1 MVGFGASTVGKNATA
16 RVTIESNA
24 VTSVKII
31 DGGSAFGVG
40 NTLALSGVAGTTG
53 NTGAV
58 LTVNEIYSN
67 IGDTLK
73 ITGITPDANS
83 DYNTVYKI
91 SHVGVGS
98 DKEVNVSSAG
108 TVSRYKIAGIGA
120 TDAGTGNVVLT
131 GKTLNVFDVFY
142 DRVVGLAT
150 VTTVEPHGL
159 EVDESVNINGAN
171 NNILNGDAV
180 ITKVGS
186 TTSFVANVGIATITP
201 TTGLTG
207 LAAGNLQVYPLGYAA
222 RGGNIV
228 RATEATSGR
237 LISEYAGIS
246 TITASSTS
254 NTATT
259 ISIANATNFDLNVG
273 DFLLVGDEIVRVKT
287 TVSANAVA
295 VFRGLLGTTNTAHDS
310 GVVIKRVKPR
320 PIELRRNS
328 IIRSAAHT
336 FEYLGYGP
344 GNYST
349 SFPTKQDR
357 NLEPQ
362 EELLAQ
368 SIKAAGGSVVFTSMN
383 QDGDFFIGN
392 KKVNSSTGKDEL
404 FDAPIPTVT
413 GEDLGVGGGVNVGF
427 DVIDPLEATVKR
439 SLIVEGGAD
448 SNIISKFDGPIVLNN
463 KLTSTS
469 AKGIEAASLFLQGDR
484 DVSRKYTVG
493 ISTPSLSGNVGDIVY
508 DGNAASGG
516 LVGWIYTS
524 ANQWERF
531 GRIGLDNA
539 EPDTNIGI
547 SSAGN
552 YVGLATQIDIVGVGI
567 TVTNAYNATA
577 GIATFTFD
585 NNPRVAISTGAASG
599 ENNLLGI
606 GTQINFVG
614 YGVTIGGEFESVTG
628 IATILITANQGAGS
642 GTTSPQGSTYSVQYN
657 NSGFF
662 GGGSGFTYDGTNVE
676 ISGSTATSLT
686 KVTQSGSGAALEVAT
701 GSVGL
706 GTTGSSLAALEV
718 VTSTKEALR
727 LKSTAGSGNV
737 LRVDSGTTTGDANPV
752 IVDVSGNL
760 GVKTTS
766 ASLGSLDV
774 LGNVAITGD
783 NRLYESTRSYYSAIK
798 APTLA
803 ASYTLTL
810 PTRAGVSSDV
820 LLTTGSGVLDWISA
834 SSIVGL
840 ALTTTDDLN
849 EGANNLYFTNER
861 AQDAVDSAISSG
873 IQTGITV
880 TYSDSGNSLNFNVDS
895 ASPYP
900 FTTKG
905 FPGSFA

>member
-1 MVGFGASTVGKNATA
+1 
-16 RVTIESNA
+16 
-24 VTSVKII
+24 
-31 DGGSAFGVG
+31 
-40 NTLALSGVAGTTG
+40 
-53 NTGAV
+53 
-58 LTVNEIYSN
+58 
-67 IGDTLK
+67 
-73 ITGITPDANS
+73 
-83 DYNTVYKI
+83 
-91 SHVGVGS
+91 
-98 DKEVNVSSAG
+98 
-108 TVSRYKIAGIGA
+108 
-120 TDAGTGNVVLT
+120 
-131 GKTLNVFDVFY
+131 
-142 DRVVGLAT
+142 
-150 VTTVEPHGL
+150 
-159 EVDESVNINGAN
+159 
-171 NNILNGDAV
+171 
-180 ITKVGS
+180 
-186 TTSFVANVGIATITP
+186 
-201 TTGLTG
+201 
-207 LAAGNLQVYPLGYAA
+207 
-222 RGGNIV
+222 
-228 RATEATSGR
+228 

-254 NTATT
+254 NTATS
-259 ISIANATNFDLNVG
+259 ISIANATNFDFNVG
-273 DFLLVGDEIVRVKT
+273 DFLLVGDEIVRIKT

-295 VFRGLLGTTNTAHDS
+295 VFRGLLGTTNAAHDS

-368 SIKAAGGSVVFTSMN
+368 SIKASGGSVVFTSMN

-404 FDAPIPTVT
+404 FNAPIPTVT

-493 ISTPSLSGNVGDIVY
+493 IATPALSGNVGDIVY

-524 ANQWERF
+524 ANKWERF
-531 GRIGLDNA
+531 GRIGLDYA

-567 TVTNAYNATA
+567 TVTNQYNATA

-642 GTTSPQGSTYSVQYN
+642 GTTEPQGSTYSVQYN

-662 GGGSGFTYDGTNVE
+662 GGGSGFTYDGSNVE

-737 LRVDSGTTTGDANPV
+737 LRIDSGTTTGDANPV

-840 ALTTTDDLN
+840 ALTTTDDLT
-849 EGANNLYFTNER
+849 EGANNLYFSNER
-861 AQDAVDSAISSG
+861 AQDAVDSAISAG

-880 TYSDSGNSLNFNVDS
+880 TYDDSGNSINFNVDS

>member
-1 MVGFGASTVGKNATA
+1 MCI
-16 RVTIESNA
+16 R
-24 VTSVKII
+24 
-31 DGGSAFGVG
+31 
-40 NTLALSGVAGTTG
+40 
-53 NTGAV
+53 
-58 LTVNEIYSN
+58 
-67 IGDTLK
+67 
-73 ITGITPDANS
+73 
-83 DYNTVYKI
+83 
-91 SHVGVGS
+91 
-98 DKEVNVSSAG
+98 
-108 TVSRYKIAGIGA
+108 
-120 TDAGTGNVVLT
+120 
-131 GKTLNVFDVFY
+131 
-142 DRVVGLAT
+142 DR
-150 VTTVEPHGL
+150 
-159 EVDESVNINGAN
+159 
-171 NNILNGDAV
+171 
-180 ITKVGS
+180 
-186 TTSFVANVGIATITP
+186 
-201 TTGLTG
+201 
-207 LAAGNLQVYPLGYAA
+207 
-222 RGGNIV
+222 
-228 RATEATSGR
+228 
-237 LISEYAGIS
+237 
-246 TITASSTS
+246 
-254 NTATT
+254 
-259 ISIANATNFDLNVG
+259 
-273 DFLLVGDEIVRVKT
+273 
-287 TVSANAVA
+287 
-295 VFRGLLGTTNTAHDS
+295 
-310 GVVIKRVKPR
+310 
-320 PIELRRNS
+320 
-328 IIRSAAHT
+328 
-336 FEYLGYGP
+336 
-344 GNYST
+344 
-349 SFPTKQDR
+349 
-357 NLEPQ
+357 
-362 EELLAQ
+362 
-368 SIKAAGGSVVFTSMN
+368 SIKASGGSVVFTSMN

-427 DVIDPLEATVKR
+427 DVIDPLEATIKR

-524 ANQWERF
+524 ANKWERF

-567 TVTNAYNATA
+567 TVTNQYNATA

-642 GTTSPQGSTYSVQYN
+642 GTTEPQGSTYSVQYN

-662 GGGSGFTYDGTNVE
+662 GGGSGFTYDGSNVE

-737 LRVDSGTTTGDANPV
+737 LRIDSGTTTGDANPV

-840 ALTTTDDLN
+840 ALTTTNDLT
-849 EGANNLYFTNER
+849 EGSNNLYFTNER
-861 AQDAVDSAISSG
+861 AQDAVDSAISAG

-880 TYSDSGNSLNFNVDS
+880 TYDDSGNSINFNVDS

>member
-1 MVGFGASTVGKNATA
+1 
-16 RVTIESNA
+16 
-24 VTSVKII
+24 
-31 DGGSAFGVG
+31 
-40 NTLALSGVAGTTG
+40 
-53 NTGAV
+53 
-58 LTVNEIYSN
+58 
-67 IGDTLK
+67 
-73 ITGITPDANS
+73 
-83 DYNTVYKI
+83 
-91 SHVGVGS
+91 
-98 DKEVNVSSAG
+98 
-108 TVSRYKIAGIGA
+108 
-120 TDAGTGNVVLT
+120 
-131 GKTLNVFDVFY
+131 
-142 DRVVGLAT
+142 
-150 VTTVEPHGL
+150 
-159 EVDESVNINGAN
+159 
-171 NNILNGDAV
+171 LNGDAV

-246 TITASSTS
+246 TITSSSTS
-254 NTATT
+254 NTATS
-259 ISIANATNFDLNVG
+259 ISIANATNFDFNVG

-287 TVSANAVA
+287 TVTADAVT
-295 VFRGLLGTTNTAHDS
+295 VFRGLLGTTNAAHDS

-368 SIKAAGGSVVFTSMN
+368 SIKASGGSVVFTSMN

-439 SLIVEGGAD
+439 SLIVEGGSD
-448 SNIISKFDGPIVLNN
+448 GNIISKFDGPIVLNN

-469 AKGIEAASLFLQGDR
+469 AKGIEAASLFIQGDR

-493 ISTPSLSGNVGDIVY
+493 ISTPSLSGNVGDVVY

-516 LVGWIYTS
+516 LIGWIYTS
-524 ANQWERF
+524 ANKWERF
-531 GRIGLDNA
+531 GRIGLDGA
-539 EPDTNIGI
+539 EPSVNIGI
-547 SSAGN
+547 SSGGN
-552 YVGLATQIDIVGVGI
+552 YVGLATQIDLVGVGI
-567 TVTNAYNATA
+567 TVTNVLNSTA
-577 GIATFTFD
+577 GIATFTIE
-585 NNPRVAISTGAASG
+585 NNPQVAISTGAASG

-628 IATILITANQGAGS
+628 IATILITANAAGGAGS
-642 GTTSPQGSTYSVQYN
+642 GTTEPQGETYSVQYN

-662 GGGSGFTYDGTNVE
+662 GGGSGFTYDGTNLAL
-676 ISGSTATSLT
+676 SGETATSLS
-686 KVTQSGSGAALEVAT
+686 KITQSGGGAALEVAT

-706 GTTGSSLAALEV
+706 GTTGSSLAKLEV
-718 VTSTKEALR
+718 VTTSGEALR
-727 LKSTAGSGNV
+727 LKSTAGSGNI
-737 LRVDSGTTTGDANPV
+737 LRIDSGTTTGDANPV

-766 ASLGSLDV
+766 ASKGSLDV
-774 LGNVAITGD
+774 LGNVAITGE
-783 NRLYESTRSYYSAIK
+783 NRLYESTRSYYSSLKPPI
-798 APTLA
+798 TLA

-840 ALTTTDDLN
+840 ALTTTNDLT
-849 EGANNLYFTNER
+849 EGSNNLYFTNER
-861 AQDAVDSAISSG
+861 AQDAVDLAISAG

-880 TYSDSGNSLNFNVDS
+880 TYDDSGNKINFNVDS

>member
-1 MVGFGASTVGKNATA
+1 MCI
-16 RVTIESNA
+16 RDRSNA
-24 VTSVKII
+24 VSSVKII

-58 LTVNEIYSN
+58 LTVNQIYSN
-67 IGDTLK
+67 VGDTLR

-91 SHVGVGS
+91 TSVGIGS

-108 TVSRYKIAGIGA
+108 TVSSSTITGIGA

-131 GKTLNVFDVFY
+131 GKSLNVFDVFY

-150 VTTVEPHGL
+150 ISTVEAHGL

-287 TVSANAVA
+287 TVSANAVT
-295 VFRGLLGTTNTAHDS
+295 VFRGLLGTTNAAHDS

-439 SLIVEGGAD
+439 SLIVEGGSD
-448 SNIISKFDGPIVLNN
+448 GNIISKFDGPIVLNN

-524 ANQWERF
+524 ANQWEKF

-642 GTTSPQGSTYSVQYN
+642 GTTEPQGSTYSVQYN

-840 ALTTTDDLN
+840 ALTTTNDLT
-849 EGANNLYFTNER
+849 EGSNNLYFTNER
-861 AQDAVDSAISSG
+861 AQDAVDSAISAG

-880 TYSDSGNSLNFNVDS
+880 TYDDSGNSINFNVDS

>member
-1 MVGFGASTVGKNATA
+1 
-16 RVTIESNA
+16 
-24 VTSVKII
+24 
-31 DGGSAFGVG
+31 
-40 NTLALSGVAGTTG
+40 
-53 NTGAV
+53 
-58 LTVNEIYSN
+58 
-67 IGDTLK
+67 
-73 ITGITPDANS
+73 
-83 DYNTVYKI
+83 
-91 SHVGVGS
+91 
-98 DKEVNVSSAG
+98 
-108 TVSRYKIAGIGA
+108 
-120 TDAGTGNVVLT
+120 
-131 GKTLNVFDVFY
+131 
-142 DRVVGLAT
+142 
-150 VTTVEPHGL
+150 
-159 EVDESVNINGAN
+159 
-171 NNILNGDAV
+171 
-180 ITKVGS
+180 
-186 TTSFVANVGIATITP
+186 
-201 TTGLTG
+201 
-207 LAAGNLQVYPLGYAA
+207 
-222 RGGNIV
+222 
-228 RATEATSGR
+228 
-237 LISEYAGIS
+237 
-246 TITASSTS
+246 
-254 NTATT
+254 
-259 ISIANATNFDLNVG
+259 
-273 DFLLVGDEIVRVKT
+273 
-287 TVSANAVA
+287 
-295 VFRGLLGTTNTAHDS
+295 
-310 GVVIKRVKPR
+310 
-320 PIELRRNS
+320 
-328 IIRSAAHT
+328 
-336 FEYLGYGP
+336 
-344 GNYST
+344 
-349 SFPTKQDR
+349 
-357 NLEPQ
+357 
-362 EELLAQ
+362 
-368 SIKAAGGSVVFTSMN
+368 
-383 QDGDFFIGN
+383 
-392 KKVNSSTGKDEL
+392 
-404 FDAPIPTVT
+404 
-413 GEDLGVGGGVNVGF
+413 VNVGF

-493 ISTPSLSGNVGDIVY
+493 IATPALSGNVGDIVY

-567 TVTNAYNATA
+567 TVTNQYNATA

-585 NNPRVAISTGAASG
+585 NNPKVAISTGAASG

-628 IATILITANQGAGS
+628 IATILITANQGS
-642 GTTSPQGSTYSVQYN
+642 GTGTTEPQGSTYAVQYN

-662 GGGSGFTYDGTNVE
+662 GGGSGFTYDGSNVE

-737 LRVDSGTTTGDANPV
+737 LRIDSGTTTGDANPV

-840 ALTTTDDLN
+840 ALTTTNDLT
-849 EGANNLYFTNER
+849 EGSNNLYFTNER
-861 AQDAVDSAISSG
+861 AQDAVDSAISAG

-880 TYSDSGNSLNFNVDS
+880 TYDDSGNSINFNVDS